1 MKLRALALAGLFASS
16 LMTTAHASDV
26 ELVKI
31 MSALQYF
38 THKTTL
44 AIDAKNP
51 DLAAFY
57 AHELEEL
64 IEELEEVESYHNQ
77 PIASFVTAILE
88 PSFESLEQQ
97 IKSQDWPQSSD
108 AMNALIDSCNK
119 CHQATQH
126 GFILIERRA
135 DNPYFQQF

>member
-1 MKLRALALAGLFASS
+1 MKLRALALVGLLTSG
-16 LMTTAHASDV
+16 LMTTTHASDI

-44 AIDAKNP
+44 AIDAENS

-88 PSFESLEQQ
+88 PSFETLEHQ
-97 IKSQDWPQSSD
+97 IKDNNWQQSSA

-126 GFILIERRA
+126 GFIVIERRA

>member
-1 MKLRALALAGLFASS
+1 MKLRALALAALLATG
-16 LMTTAHASDV
+16 LMTNTHASDV
-26 ELVKI
+26 ELVKV

-51 DLAAFY
+51 ELAAFY

-64 IEELEEVESYHNQ
+64 IEELEDVESYHNQ
-77 PIASFVTAILE
+77 PIASLVTAILE
-88 PSFESLEQQ
+88 PSFENLEAR
-97 IKSQDWPQSSD
+97 IKSQQWQHSSD

-126 GFILIERRA
+126 GFIIIERRT

>member
-1 MKLRALALAGLFASS
+1 MKLRAIALVSLLTSS
-16 LMTTAHASDV
+16 LMTSTHASDI
-26 ELVKI
+26 ELVKM

-51 DLAAFY
+51 ELANFY
-57 AHELEEL
+57 AHELEEI

-77 PIASFVTAILE
+77 PIASYVKGILE
-88 PSFESLEQQ
+88 PSFETLEDQ
-97 IKSQDWPQSSD
+97 IKDADWKESST
-108 AMNALIDSCNK
+108 AMDALIDSCNQ

-126 GFILIERRA
+126 GFIIIERRV